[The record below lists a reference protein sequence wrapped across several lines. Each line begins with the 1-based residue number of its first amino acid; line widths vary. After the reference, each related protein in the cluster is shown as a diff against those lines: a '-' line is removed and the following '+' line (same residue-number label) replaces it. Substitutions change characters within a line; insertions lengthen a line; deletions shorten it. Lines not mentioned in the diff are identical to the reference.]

1 MAATLN
7 VAAVDLGAESGRVML
22 GRFDGARLSLED
34 AHRFPNVP
42 VRVGDTLYW
51 DVLRL
56 WGEIKHGLAAAS
68 RQAGGALSSVGVD
81 TWGVDFGLLGRDDQL
96 LGNPVHYRDSRTAGM
111 IERAC
116 QRVGRAAIFERT
128 GIQFQPF
135 NTLYQLLALVEHGS
149 TQLEAAS
156 RLLTMPDLLHFW
168 LSGVQ
173 ANEFTNATTTQC
185 YDPRTGDWAW
195 DLLEQLGLP
204 GQLFGAVVP
213 PGTVL
218 GPLRSGLATELG
230 LSGLRV
236 IAPASHD
243 TGSAVAGAPLSGDD
257 AIYLSSGTWSL
268 MGVELAQPVVSE
280 RALAY
285 NFTNEGG
292 VGGTYRL
299 LKNIMGLWLL
309 QECRRAWASQGDE
322 HAHTEL
328 TALAERAP
336 AFGPLVNASNARW
349 LAPDDMPARMAA
361 YCRETGQ
368 VVPSSKGAFVRC
380 ILESLALE
388 YRWVAERLEELTGRS
403 LGTIHVIGGGARNP
417 LLNQL
422 TADATG
428 RPVAAGPVEATALG
442 NVLVQ
447 AIAAGHLASLAEGRE
462 LVRRSFPVEAYAP
475 RPSVQW
481 QAAYERYLR
490 LKDEQD

>member
-7 VAAVDLGAESGRVML
+7 FAAVDLGAESGRVML
-22 GRFDGARLSLED
+22 GRFDGEHLTLEE
-34 AHRFPNVP
+34 AHRFPNMP
-42 VRVGDTLYW
+42 VRAGETLYW

-56 WGEIKHGLAAAS
+56 WGEIQQGLAACARLTHGS
-68 RQAGGALSSVGVD
+68 VASVGVD

-96 LGNPVHYRDSRTAGM
+96 VGNPVHYRDGRTAGM
-111 IERAC
+111 LERAC
-116 QRVGRAAIFERT
+116 ALMGRERIFEQT

-135 NTLYQLLALVEHGS
+135 NTLYQLLALKTQGS
-149 TQLEAAS
+149 PQLEIAE

-185 YDPRTGDWAW
+185 YDPSAGDWAW
-195 DLLEQLGLP
+195 ALLEQLDLP
-204 GQLFGAVVP
+204 TRLFGAIVP

-218 GPLRSGLATELG
+218 GSLRPALASEFG
-230 LSGLRV
+230 LSGTRV

-243 TGSAVAGAPLSGDD
+243 TGSAVAGAPLSGEQ

-268 MGVELAQPVVSE
+268 MGVELAQPVINE
-280 RALAY
+280 RALLH

-292 VGGTYRL
+292 VGGTFRL

-322 HAHTEL
+322 HPYAEL
-328 TALAERAP
+328 ITLAEQAP
-336 AFGPLVNASNARW
+336 AFGPLVDASDARW
-349 LAPDDMPARMAA
+349 LAPGDMPARIAA

-368 VVPSSKGAFVRC
+368 AIPESKGAVVRC

-388 YRWVAERLEELTGRS
+388 YRWVAERLEELTGRALS
-403 LGTIHVIGGGARNP
+403 TIHVIGGGARNS
-417 LLNQL
+417 LLNQF
-422 TADATG
+422 TADATS
-428 RPVAAGPVEATALG
+428 RQVVAGPVEATALG

-447 AIAAGHLASLAEGRE
+447 AIAGGQIGSLADGRH
-462 LVRRSFPVEAYAP
+462 LVRRSFSVETYEV
-475 RPSVQW
+475 RPSDLW
-481 QAAYERYLR
+481 DAAYHRYLR
-490 LKDEQD
+490 LKA